1 MADPIRLYSEFT
13 DDLGGDWRVNIHD
26 ANFTGTTQ
34 TFVLGADGFV
44 LRYSGNNEDRY
55 QPVIGSEV
63 TFTLMEENSVH
74 TGFMD
79 DLATAAEQRF
89 SVSINKDPDGA
100 NDFWWGGVLYPEQ
113 VVRPFEYFPVAN
125 TITAADDLGNLQN
138 IDYNNAGTAYT
149 GTESVVEHLLNCL
162 NKLRSTQLWGSTDN
176 FLYYVNDFKASN
188 PAYTGSNQ
196 LNDTRISHYGLYNP
210 DNNNANQYYS
220 AFTVLENLAKVFN
233 ARIFQAQGKFWFLPV
248 GAQKYSTTLTVEGT
262 YKDGTAITQQS
273 IAAAKSFDSTFERLN
288 GYEYTYLPPL
298 KEVTRTRR
306 YNGNWP
312 IILDNLYT
320 EAEFGTTKSDTDIDY
335 NAGTQFA
342 ISGTFNYEFDG
353 DGTTTGNARVGRL
366 MLRMKIKAGT
376 KYLKRQVTFT
386 GTSNEV
392 FLEPGSVLVYT
403 SHQYSAISWEST
415 SSHYEY
421 VSPIFDVNEGGSFS
435 IPLFI
440 ETPALATDETG
451 LDVRIDLF
459 GCDND
464 GNNAT
469 AYVATADADYE
480 IVVLRADVI
489 AGEALG
495 DTVEFTATNSDDAR
509 GSIDQGE
516 VLFGDAES
524 VNADGIVGV
533 IISAAVESVTEWQSL
548 NHTTT
553 GVGINR
559 LGVQEILGG
568 QRKATRVQRGS
579 VYGSIIYPWQVID
592 DTDGDYALFEMSYTA
607 RDLTNEVEAFLL
619 ARDTST
625 TTGFESSPIHDNTPI
640 TEDPIGPAAGLY
652 RSELQR
658 RGDGVAQWGSRDQSV
673 VRVIESRAASTQ
685 SVNDTDRH
693 IFNTWSGANGFGRI
707 FLPPIAESKGRAIMF
722 HSDGT
727 ISANTYVTLLPD
739 PSDTSAKID
748 NAISYDFNRAYD
760 GITILGHEDGNWYII
775 QKKEK

>member
-89 SVSINKDPDGA
+89 SVSIYKDPDGT

-113 VVRPFEYFPVAN
+113 VVRPFEYFPIAN

-138 IDYNNAGTAYT
+138 ILYNNDGTAYT
-149 GTESVVEHLLNCL
+149 GGPSVVEHLLNCL
-162 NKLRSTQLWGSTDN
+162 NKLRSTQLWGATDN
-176 FLYYVNDFKASN
+176 FLYYVNDFKASS

-524 VNADGIVGV
+524 
-533 IISAAVESVTEWQSL
+533 
-548 NHTTT
+548 
-553 GVGINR
+553 
-559 LGVQEILGG
+559 
-568 QRKATRVQRGS
+568 
-579 VYGSIIYPWQVID
+579 
-592 DTDGDYALFEMSYTA
+592 
-607 RDLTNEVEAFLL
+607 
-619 ARDTST
+619 
-625 TTGFESSPIHDNTPI
+625 
-640 TEDPIGPAAGLY
+640 
-652 RSELQR
+652 
-658 RGDGVAQWGSRDQSV
+658 
-673 VRVIESRAASTQ
+673 
-685 SVNDTDRH
+685 
-693 IFNTWSGANGFGRI
+693 
-707 FLPPIAESKGRAIMF
+707 
-722 HSDGT
+722 
-727 ISANTYVTLLPD
+727 
-739 PSDTSAKID
+739 
-748 NAISYDFNRAYD
+748 
-760 GITILGHEDGNWYII
+760 
-775 QKKEK
+775 